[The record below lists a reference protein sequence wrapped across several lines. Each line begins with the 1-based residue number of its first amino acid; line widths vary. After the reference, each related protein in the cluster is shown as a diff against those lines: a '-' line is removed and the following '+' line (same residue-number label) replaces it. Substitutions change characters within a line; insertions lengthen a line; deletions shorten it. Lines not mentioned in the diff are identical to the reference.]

1 MHRTG
6 QVIGPVDVDSKTN
19 EIPKLKDL
27 LDPLDIAGTIV
38 TTDALHTQRD
48 TARYLVKEKHAHY
61 VMEVKENQP
70 TLHDALEALDL
81 EDFSPSGPHPRQGTR
96 PD

>member
-1 MHRTG
+1 MD
-6 QVIGPVDVDSKTN
+6 IKTN

-27 LDPLDIAGTIV
+27 LDPLDIADIVVTI
-38 TTDALHTQRD
+38 DALHTQRD
-48 TARYLVKEKHAHY
+48 TARYLVDEKHAHY

-70 TLHDALEALDL
+70 TLHEALEALDL
-81 EDFSPSGPHPRQGTR
+81 EDFSPSEPHSRQGTR